1 VCSSDLLIAVN
12 GMTEPASGSDAFAM
26 LTNAVQDGDGF
37 RLNGTKTF
45 SSNGPVADLAL
56 IYAVTDPAS
65 NTVAAV
71 TLGATITDGMGAGG
85 RNSTFGQDSAIVQ
98 AAPGG
103 TAAITLEALYLAYS
117 RDYVKIYVDTDKEPL
132 VTLSGTALP
141 PLAEG
146 SRTYRSKVGG
156 YVQVRTYR
164 DNGEPGHAGF
174 FSFRVLC
181 VDDAGCGHGTC
192 DTATG
197 ACSCQ

>member
-1 VCSSDLLIAVN
+1 MSESCAALFASATWKIFSGPLKDSLDAATQVCA
-12 GMTEPASGSDAFAM
+12 G
-26 LTNAVQDGDGF
+26 
-37 RLNGTKTF
+37 
-45 SSNGPVADLAL
+45 VADTAPRR
-56 IYAVTDPAS
+56 YAVTDPAS
-65 NTVAAV
+65 ATIAAAAAV
-71 TLGATITDGMGAGG
+71 GATITDGMGVGG

-141 PLAEG
+141 PFAEG

-156 YVQVRTYR
+156 KVQVRTYR
-164 DNGEPGHAGF
+164 DSGEPGHAGF
-174 FSFRVLC
+174 FSFRVNC
-181 VDDAGCGHGTC
+181 ADDAGCGGHGTC
-192 DTATG
+192 DRATG